1 MKRLNLFIDADDT
14 LLDFDKAESKAINST
29 FKDYNLLRYDGI
41 IESYKR
47 NNLKA
52 WKQFEQNI
60 ITRDDISTMRFEWVF
75 NEFGIE
81 GIDLNQI
88 NKDYWGYL
96 AKGDD
101 VIEGARE
108 FCEWASKINNLYVI
122 TNGTAFIQNSR
133 FKSSGM
139 DKYFIKRYISETLN
153 TRKPAKEFFD
163 YIEKDLGGV
172 DRDVS
177 YIIGDSLSSDMQLG
191 INCGIKTIF
200 FNRENKINKDNMPID
215 YVVKDFIELKALIE
229 KIMEG

>member
-14 LLDFDKAESKAINST
+14 LLDFDKAESKAILLT
-29 FKDYNLLRYDGI
+29 FKDYDLLKYDGI

-75 NEFGIE
+75 SEFGIE

-88 NKDYWGYL
+88 NKDYWDYL

-108 FCEWASKINNLYVI
+108 FCEWASKLHNLYVI

-163 YIEKDLGGV
+163 YIEKDIGGV
-172 DRDVS
+172 DRDIS
-177 YIIGDSLSSDMQLG
+177 YVIGDSLSSDMQLG

-200 FNRENKINKDNMPID
+200 FNRENKTIPNDYIID
-215 YVVKDFIELKALIE
+215 YVVKDFVELKALIE